1 MARNAIRGGGEP
13 LRFPRGNGSAVTQVA
28 RGSNNNNQNAA
39 QAAPLVHELGSSTV
53 RSAKLAAWRRRAS
66 GFTLSLL
73 AFSLVSAAAP
83 AGGGSSNSP
92 LHGLAA
98 THVPPLVAS
107 AQVPRI
113 AALPATQHLQLALS
127 LPLRNQAQLDELLRQ
142 LQDPASPSYHH
153 YLSNAEFTARFG
165 PTQADYDEVVSW
177 ARAKG
182 FTVTDMPTNRRL
194 VDVDGSV
201 ATVNQALHVSMG
213 SYAHPSAA
221 RTFFAADREPTVD
234 LNVPLLSIAGL
245 NNFTPPSRHSR
256 QGDMG
261 QLAKALARASG
272 SGPSGQFLPGDMRA
286 AYYGNG
292 PLTGAGQ
299 SIGIFSFDG
308 YKAGDVTLF
317 YSSTG
322 MTSSVPISNVLVN
335 GFSGACQSPCDDG
348 EQILDIVNA
357 IGMAPGISNLYF
369 YEGNLAADIMNKMVT
384 DNKAKI
390 LSCSWFGNDFDNPT
404 DDPIYQQMAA
414 QGQTFVNAT
423 GDYGAYNNQ
432 AWGAPSA
439 DPNIL
444 QVGGTDL
451 VTNGAGGSWASETGW
466 ADSGGGFYS
475 GAGEATPNWQKL
487 AGVIT
492 AANQTSGTYRNDP
505 DIAAEANF
513 DNPTVSNGA
522 LQSGYGGTSFS
533 APRWAGFLAL
543 VNQKSIANGHGVV
556 GFVNPALYNIALSA
570 NYALD
575 FHDVISGNNKPTKGS
590 GAGYNA
596 VAGYDLVTGWGSP
609 TAALVD
615 ALAGTGDAPD
625 FALSVA
631 PNPLNI
637 VTASSGSATVT
648 ITQINGFSNP
658 VNLGVSGLPAGATA
672 TFSPA
677 SAMTS
682 SVLTINVG
690 AAPAGTY
697 NVTISGSSNA
707 FVHTATLALTVTVP
721 APNFSLSVAPSSLTV
736 TQASSASTTITV
748 APVAGFNSTVALS
761 ASGLPSGVS
770 ASFSPAATTGS
781 STMTVAATSAAS
793 VGPVT
798 VTITGI
804 SGSITHST
812 TLALTVGASGGTGG
826 ALQNGVPLTGLAA
839 AKGAQLIYSLA
850 IPTDTPISSLKFTIT
865 GGSGDADLYVRYGAA
880 PTLTSYDCR
889 PYLSGNNETCSIAAP
904 GQGTYY
910 VMLNAFA
917 AFSGV
922 TLTATYT
929 VGPNLMLVSG
939 VPVNNLSA
947 TTGNFGPIY
956 FMNVPAGKTKLT
968 FTIAGGSGDA
978 DLYVRLGAAPTTSSY
993 TCRPYLSGNSETCT
1007 FNAPATGTYYVGVR
1021 AYSTYSGV
1029 TLTGTTTP

>member
-1 MARNAIRGGGEP
+1 MTI
-13 LRFPRGNGSAVTQVA
+13 S
-28 RGSNNNNQNAA
+28 
-39 QAAPLVHELGSSTV
+39 
-53 RSAKLAAWRRRAS
+53 KLAAWRSKAS

-73 AFSLVSAAAP
+73 ALSLAWSGAS
-83 AGGGSSNSP
+83 AGGAGVAP
-92 LHGLAA
+92 HLHALGTA
-98 THVPPLVAS
+98 HVPLAVAS
-107 AQVPRI
+107 AQAPRV
-113 AALPATQHLQLALS
+113 AALPPTQHLKLALS
-127 LPLRNQAQLDELLRQ
+127 LPLRNQAELTDLLNQ
-142 LQDPASPSYHH
+142 LQDPHSPNYHH
-153 YLSNAEFTARFG
+153 YLSNEEFTARFG
-165 PTQADYDEVVSW
+165 PTQADYDDVVSW
-177 ARAKG
+177 AQAHG
-182 FTVTDMPTNRRL
+182 FTVTDMPSNRRL

-201 ATVNQALHVSMG
+201 DAVNRAFHVDMG
-213 SYAHPSAA
+213 SYAHPSDA
-221 RTFFAADREPTVD
+221 REFFAPDREPSVD
-234 LNVPLLSIAGL
+234 LAVPLLSVSGL
-245 NNFTPPSRHSR
+245 NNFTPPSKHLK
-256 QGDMG
+256 QGDLA
-261 QLAKALARASG
+261 QVAKAGTRASG
-272 SGPSGQFLPGDMRA
+272 SGPSGQFLPSDMRA

-308 YKAGDVTLF
+308 YKASDVTLF

-322 MTSSVPISNVLVN
+322 MNSSVPINNVLVN
-335 GFSGACQSPCDDG
+335 GFSGACSTPCDDG

-357 IGMAPGISNLYF
+357 IGMAPGINQVLF
-369 YEGNLAADIMNKMVT
+369 YEGNLAADIMNRMVT

-423 GDYGAYNNQ
+423 GDYGAYNNL

-439 DPNIL
+439 DPNVL

-451 VTNGAGGSWASETGW
+451 VTNGAGGAWASETGW

-475 GAGEATPNWQKL
+475 GAGEATPSWQKL

-492 AANQTSGTYRNDP
+492 TANKASSTYRNDP

-556 GFVNPALYNIALSA
+556 GFVNPALYNIALGPNRA
-570 NYALD
+570 ID
-575 FHDVISGNNKPTKGS
+575 FHDITSGNNKPTKGS
-590 GAGYNA
+590 GAGYDA

-625 FALSVA
+625 FALAVS

-637 VTASSGSATVT
+637 TTTTSGSATVT

-658 VNLGVSGLPAGATA
+658 VNLSVSGLPTGATA
-672 TFSPA
+672 SFSPA

-690 AAPAGTY
+690 PAPAGTF
-697 NVTISGSSNA
+697 NVTVTGSSLA
-707 FVHTATLALTVTVP
+707 YVHTATFALTVVVP
-721 APNFSLSVAPSSLTV
+721 PPNFSLSVSPSSLTV
-736 TQASSASTTITV
+736 TQGTSATTTVTVTPAAGFSSAVS
-748 APVAGFNSTVALS
+748 LS
-761 ASGLPSGVS
+761 ASGLPAGVT
-770 ASFSPAATTGS
+770 ASFSPANTTGGT
-781 STMTVAATSAAS
+781 STLTLAAAIGAS

-798 VTITGI
+798 VTINGT
-804 SGSITHST
+804 SGSISHSAS
-812 TLALTVGASGGTGG
+812 LALTVGASGGTYG
-826 ALQNGVPLTGLAA
+826 ALQNGVPVTGLAA
-839 AKGAQLIYSLA
+839 ATGGQLVYVLP
-850 IPTDTPISSLKFTIT
+850 IPTDTPISNLKFTIS
-865 GGSGDADLYVRYGAA
+865 GGTGDADMYVKYGAP
-880 PTLTSYDCR
+880 PTLTTYDCR
-889 PYLSGNNETCSIAAP
+889 PYVSGNTETCTIAAP
-904 GQGTYY
+904 VSGNYY
-910 VMLNAFA
+910 VMLNAYA

-922 TLTATYT
+922 TLTASYT

-939 VPVNNLSA
+939 VPVNNLTA

-956 FMNVPAGKTKLT
+956 FMQVPAGKTTLT

-978 DLYVRLGAAPTTSSY
+978 DLYVKRGAAPTTSSY
-993 TCRPYLSGNSETCT
+993 DCRPYLAGNSETCT
-1007 FNAPATGTYYVGVR
+1007 FNSPVTATYYVGVR

-1029 TLTGTTTP
+1029 TLTGKFTP